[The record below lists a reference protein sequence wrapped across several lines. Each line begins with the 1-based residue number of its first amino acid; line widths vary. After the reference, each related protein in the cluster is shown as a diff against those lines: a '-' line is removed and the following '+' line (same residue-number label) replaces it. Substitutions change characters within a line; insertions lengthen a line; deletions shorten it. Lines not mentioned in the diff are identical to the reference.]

1 MNNLVLDDNF
11 QRTHRPFAAKDIR
24 PLQAG
29 RVLMSFTA
37 SLLIVGKRK
46 MSFGAKGLSHCK
58 WLMLFF
64 ANVLSADKR
73 KMSFLAEGLSD
84 GKVRMSFTANSLTL
98 CHLEESFGT
107 RY

>member
-1 MNNLVLDDNF
+1 M
-11 QRTHRPFAAKDIR
+11 PFAVNV
-24 PLQAG
+24 LTAG
-29 RVLMSFTA
+29 KV
-37 SLLIVGKRK
+37 K

-64 ANVLSADKR
+64 ADVLSVDKG
-73 KMSFLAEGLSD
+73 KMSFLTEGLSD

-98 CHLEESFGT
+98 CHLEEPFGT

>member
-1 MNNLVLDDNF
+1 MTNLVLDDNF

-29 RVLMSFTA
+29 RVLMSFA
-37 SLLIVGKRK
+37 ANLLIVDKRK
-46 MSFGAKGLSHCK
+46 MSFGAKGLSRCK

-64 ANVLSADKR
+64 ADVLSVDKR
-73 KMSFLAEGLSD
+73 KMSFLTEGLPD
-84 GKVRMSFTANSLTL
+84 GKVRMSFAANALTL
-98 CHLEESFGT
+98 CHLEEPFGT

>member
-1 MNNLVLDDNF
+1 MTNLVLDDNF
-11 QRTHRPFAAKDIR
+11 QRNHRPFAVKDIR

-29 RVLMSFTA
+29 RVLMSFGA
-37 SLLIVGKRK
+37 NLLIVDKGK

-64 ANVLSADKR
+64 ADVLSVDKG
-73 KMSFLAEGLSD
+73 KMSFLTKGLPD
-84 GKVRMSFTANSLTL
+84 GKVRMSFAANALTL
-98 CHLEESFGT
+98 CHLEEPFGT